1 MAQRNQN
8 QSNRNVQEPGG
19 KYSLRIILSAAILL
33 FFELCLFNI
42 FGKFGSYIRFG
53 MMGLFGLASYVLPVG
68 IFILIAVLTYA
79 KSNQNRKIICGIIF
93 FVFLAVFLHLVSFP
107 DFEDFSV
114 LSYFRDCAEL
124 SKGGGII
131 GGVIALG
138 LTRALSLVGAYIVT
152 ILVLLICLLLICEV
166 PFLNF
171 FHDISERKR
180 LEEEEAEE
188 EYYEEPDKVVRPRR
202 KEPEYYD
209 ERRGGRVS
217 GYDREEYYDDA
228 YEEPPRR
235 RRSRDE
241 DELVY
246 ETTNEDGV
254 VIKIVHSKK
263 KHTRPKAELRRTSN
277 RSDSLRDRN
286 GTQVRRLEKR
296 RGIGENIDLNPLP
309 ENVDEVREITTHA
322 PRQDVYAIQEEQSGQ
337 YEWDSSGYERAED
350 SVGYDESFDHD
361 TESISSQRPEAK
373 QPNGPR
379 MFEEEDHRNKVPR
392 REKKPASKIT
402 PQTELRTEQPAKPAS
417 RKTDS
422 ASKPSSRKNAG
433 QKQLPDDVSVKAVA
447 PVKQSTGSGYVYPPM
462 SLLAQ
467 RKGKGKA
474 ANDAELDKVARNL
487 EIILSNF
494 GVAAKV
500 IDRQAG
506 PSVTRYELQPEMGT
520 RVSKITALEDDLKLN
535 LAVSDIRI
543 EAPIPGRAAVGIEIP
558 NAENATVLM
567 RELLEAPDL
576 INHKSRIA
584 FAAGVDISGDV
595 IVADIAKMPHLLVA
609 GTTGSGK
616 STFINTIIM
625 AILYRARPDEVGLII
640 IDPKKIEFG
649 VYSGIPHLV
658 KDVVTDPGQAVGT
671 LRWAVNEMTNRY
683 QRMQLSGVRDFKS
696 YNEKLD
702 KGTLSPEEENPK
714 KMPQIVIVID
724 ELADLMMVASKE
736 AEALIC
742 RLAQLARAAGIHLI
756 IATQRPSVDVVTG
769 LIKAN
774 IPARVALLVASQV
787 DSRTI
792 IDMKGAEEL
801 LGYGDML
808 FYPTGYSKP
817 VRVQG
822 AFVSDDEVAN
832 VVGFLKKNKTE
843 DYFAEE
849 AQQMSEYMNSAGEGS
864 GESSEGSG
872 RNNNSQD
879 EYLFE
884 AGKLCIEM
892 GKASSSMLQR
902 HFSVGFNRAAKIID
916 QLTEMGAISQPNG
929 AKPREILVDLYTFEE
944 MFQSQQE

>member
-1 MAQRNQN
+1 MAQRKSSQN
-8 QSNRNVQEPGG
+8 NRKQEASRSSG
-19 KYSLRIILSAAILL
+19 SIQIIIAAAICL
-33 FFELCLFNI
+33 FLELCLFHV
-42 FGKFGSYIRFG
+42 FGKVGEWVRYG
-53 MMGLFGLASYVLPVG
+53 LMGVFGLAAYIFPIGV
-68 IFILIAVLTYA
+68 FILLAVLIFA
-79 KSNQNRKIICGIIF
+79 KSNQNRKIVSGVIL
-93 FVFLAVFLHLVSFP
+93 FLFLSAFLHMVSFAG
-107 DFEDFSV
+107 FEDYSV
-114 LSYFRDCAEL
+114 ASYFTDCAAEA
-124 SKGGGII
+124 KGGGII
-131 GGVIALG
+131 GGLIALG
-138 LTRALSLVGAYIVT
+138 LTKAVSLVGAYIVT
-152 ILVLLICLLLICEV
+152 ILVILVCLLLICEI
-166 PFLNF
+166 PFGRIFRSLRSGR
-171 FHDISERKR
+171 DEDDYDY
-180 LEEEEAEE
+180 EE
-188 EYYEEPDKVVRPRR
+188 EEPDKVVRSS
-202 KEPEYYD
+202 KKS
-209 ERRGGRVS
+209 RGR
-217 GYDREEYYDDA
+217 DR
-228 YEEPPRR
+228 YEEPDYDDYPETRSRNRMWEDDYQSPRR
-235 RRSRDE
+235 RRSADS

-254 VIKIVHSKK
+254 VIRIVNSKRK
-263 KHTRPKAELRRTSN
+263 PYQRPRTKLKRARNKAMP
-277 RSDSLRDRN
+277 LRD
-286 GTQVRRLEKR
+286 GTTQTARSQNKGV
-296 RGIGENIDLNPLP
+296 GVGANIDLRAYP
-309 ENVDEVREITTHA
+309 ENVDEIREITTH
-322 PRQDVYAIQEEQSGQ
+322 DLEQEAVSP
-337 YEWDSSGYERAED
+337 SA
-350 SVGYDESFDHD
+350 V
-361 TESISSQRPEAK
+361 
-373 QPNGPR
+373 
-379 MFEEEDHRNKVPR
+379 
-392 REKKPASKIT
+392 KPAAQAKETAVPGQEPPSAEILAVSDKKKKERRDQHKPSSKIT
-402 PQTELRTEQPAKPAS
+402 SETTMTAEKKGGKNL
-417 RKTDS
+417 
-422 ASKPSSRKNAG
+422 PS
-433 QKQLPDDVSVKAVA
+433 DVAVKHVS
-447 PVKQSTGSGYVYPPM
+447 PVKQTSKGDYVYPPM

-467 RKGKGKA
+467 RKGKGRNT
-474 ANDAELDKVARNL
+474 NDAELDRIARNL
-487 EIILSNF
+487 ETILANF
-494 GVAAKV
+494 GVGAKV
-500 IDRQAG
+500 IDRQVG
-506 PSVTRYELQPEMGT
+506 PTVTRYELQPDMGT
-520 RVSKITALEDDLKLN
+520 RVNKFTSLADDLKLN

-558 NAENATVLM
+558 NKEKETVLM
-567 RELLEAPDL
+567 RDLLEASDL
-576 INHKSRIA
+576 INHKSKIA

-595 IVADIAKMPHLLVA
+595 VVADIAKMPHLLVA

-616 STFINTIIM
+616 STFINTILM
-625 AILYRARPDEVGLII
+625 AILYRAKPSEVGLII

-658 KDVVTDPGQAVGT
+658 KDVVTDPGQAVST

-683 QRMQLSGVRDFKS
+683 QRMQLSGVRDFKN
-696 YNEKLD
+696 YNEKFD
-702 KGTLSPEEENPK
+702 KGTLSKEEENPK
-714 KMPQIVIVID
+714 RMPQIVIVID

-849 AQQMSEYMNSAGEGS
+849 AAQIAEYMNNAETGQMDFG
-864 GESSEGSG
+864 GESAKP
-872 RNNNSQD
+872 NNSQD
-879 EYLFE
+879 EYLYE

-944 MFQSQQE
+944 MFQSKAE